1 VISGQN
7 AHIDRG
13 FGAILAM
20 VALVV
25 AFNIKAEAAT
35 PVPSIE
41 RATARG
47 AEDAPEDGPH
57 NGIKVHGHWTIE
69 VRNPDGTLAT
79 HREFENSLTFGAR
92 FLATAL
98 GRQSTA
104 GLWMIVFGVLNS
116 ASQPCQS
123 GTGPYLCLVV
133 ESADSL
139 MGSNIFHTL
148 TSSAPFAPDPN
159 AGKLT
164 LSGTATVQNTS
175 QISIVET
182 FAGACAPTIPPAS
195 CVLNSANAYSDLGV
209 GGFSATSIAP
219 ISVTAGQV
227 VQVTVVFSFS

>member
-1 VISGQN
+1 VISGQQ
-7 AHIDRG
+7 AHIERG
-13 FGAILAM
+13 FGAFLTM

-25 AFNIKAEAAT
+25 AFNIKTEATT
-35 PVPSIE
+35 PVRSIE
-41 RATARG
+41 RAAARG
-47 AEDAPEDGPH
+47 GETAPENGPR

-104 GLWMIVFGVLNS
+104 GLWTITFGVLNS

-123 GTGPYLCLVV
+123 GTGPNLCVVV
-133 ESADSL
+133 ESADSQI
-139 MGSNIFHTL
+139 GSNIFHTL
-148 TSSAPFAPDPN
+148 TPSAPFAPEPN

-164 LSGTATVQNTS
+164 LSGTAAVQNTS

-182 FAGACAPTIPPAS
+182 FAGACAPTVPPAS
-195 CVLNSANAYSDLGV
+195 CLLNSANAYNGV
-209 GGFSATSIAP
+209 GVLGFSATSIAP

-227 VQVTVVFSFS
+227 VEVTVVFSFS